1 MHTSI
6 VWLLQGVPLT
16 REYADV
22 LVFASA
28 SAQQEYFTSKRK
40 YAFQDLMYIR
50 ETELYIPDQA
60 GNYRDCNYLMYTNP
74 DYPNK
79 WFYGFITSVEYIADG
94 TTKISY
100 VEDFF
105 QTWYFEM
112 SVKQCLV
119 NREHVNDDTIGKN
132 LKDEG
137 LALGDYVYKVRSET
151 DFTPYWIVIVSSQE
165 ALSHSK
171 PIPAKG
177 SIIGNVYSGLEYTAY
192 LPDYIDVI
200 QLILDGFAERGASDA
215 IVAMYMLPKQ
225 ALPESY
231 ISGNTLPE
239 EMQTG
244 TISSYSPADIDGY
257 HPKNNKLFTYP
268 YCALQVSNNSGQQTI
283 LRYEFFEDGPFF
295 SYMISSMPNGRVI
308 VVPHNYKGKAKNYDY
323 AVALGDYP
331 QCAWIKDVYSNWLAT
346 QSIRWGYQVESI
358 KKETAYTGIK
368 QSVRAGVGALTGNW
382 EQFGEGLGASI
393 NELISMN
400 QELEDARRNMA
411 MESHIHSMSPG
422 AVQGT
427 IGNDNT
433 LSTVGENMIVT
444 FTVSITAEYAK
455 SIDDY
460 FSMFGYRVDEVKRPN
475 IFGRQSWNYV
485 QTTGAIVTGNCPVYA
500 TDGFKKLLDR
510 GVRFWHTPDIGN
522 YSLPNGRG

>member
-100 VEDFF
+100 MEDFF

-119 NREHVNDDTIGKN
+119 NREHVNDDTIGKH

-137 LALGDYVYKVRSET
+137 LALGDYVYEVRGET
-151 DFTPYWIVIVSSQE
+151 DFTPYWIVVISSQQVIMYD
-165 ALSHSK
+165 K
-171 PIPAKG
+171 PTPAEG
-177 SIIGNVYSGLEYTAY
+177 TIIGNVYTGLEYTAY
-192 LPDYIDVI
+192 PPEYIDVI
-200 QLILDGFAERGASDA
+200 QLILDKFADRGASDA
-215 IVAMYMLPKQ
+215 IVSMYMLPKK
-225 ALPESY
+225 ALPETY
-231 ISGNTLPE
+231 RNGQPLPTRME
-239 EMQTG
+239 TG
-244 TISSYSPADIDGY
+244 VIGSIMPNNLDGY
-257 HPKNNKLFTYP
+257 TPKNNKLLTYP
-268 YCALQVSNNSGQQTI
+268 YCALQITNNSGQQVN

-295 SYMISSMPNGRVI
+295 DYMISSLPNGRVI
-308 VVPHNYKGKAKNYDY
+308 ICPHKYKGKLKNYDY
-323 AVALGDYP
+323 AIALGDYP

-346 QSIRWGYQVESI
+346 QSIRWGYQIENI
-358 KKETAYTGIK
+358 KKETAYAGIK
-368 QSVRAGVGALTGNW
+368 QSVMAGVGALTGNW
-382 EQFGEGLGASI
+382 EQFGAGLGGSI
-393 NELISMN
+393 NELIGMN
-400 QELEDARRNMA
+400 QELESARQNMA
-411 MESHIHSMSPG
+411 MESHIHAMTPG

-433 LSTVGENMIVT
+433 LATVGECKITTASVT
-444 FTVSITAEYAK
+444 ITAEYAK
-455 SIDDY
+455 SIDNY
-460 FSMFGYRVDEVKRPN
+460 FSMFGYRVDEVKTPN
-475 IFGRQSWNYV
+475 IFGRKSWNYV